1 MAKILIKYAYLH
13 GYELQVNIMTVK
25 SVLKL
30 KRAIED
36 SVGQKVKFKVKKS
49 KKNSHLKE
57 GVIADTYP
65 SIFTVHVENKG
76 LVRVVSFNYIDILT
90 NYVELFLCNEEQTRI
105 I

>member
-1 MAKILIKYAYLH
+1 
-13 GYELQVNIMTVK
+13 MTVK
-25 SVLKL
+25 SVLML

-57 GVIADTYP
+57 GIIADAYP
-65 SIFTVHVENKG
+65 SIFTVHVESKG
-76 LVRVVSFNYIDILT
+76 LIRVVSFNYIDILT